1 MQMRKVPKGLWA
13 NKMEDNWIP
22 KWLCGAELMTRWHT
36 LELYGRKISYFIKA
50 TIFGGSFIYLFFN
63 SRCLHPN
70 WYYFPQEDAW
80 DSSWLFEFNF
90 FKVYLKRALLW
101 NMYHIWESFNKWKAF
116 QTSSMASR
124 KWLFYCSFTLTSSP
138 TLHNIWRKL
147 LNN

>member
-1 MQMRKVPKGLWA
+1 MWSRADDQSG
-13 NKMEDNWIP
+13 
-22 KWLCGAELMTRWHT
+22 WHT

-50 TIFGGSFIYLFFN
+50 TIFGGSFFLFFSFLFFT
-63 SRCLHPN
+63 SRCLYPN

-80 DSSWLFEFNF
+80 DSSWFFEFNF

-101 NMYHIWESFNKWKAF
+101 NMYHIWESCNKWKAF

-124 KWLFYCSFTLTSSP
+124 RWLFYCGFTLISS

>member
-1 MQMRKVPKGLWA
+1 
-13 NKMEDNWIP
+13 MEQSWWPI
-22 KWLCGAELMTRWHT
+22 RWHT

-124 KWLFYCSFTLTSSP
+124 KWLFYCSFTLHLLLYTTSEENYWITNSFKKFSIP
-138 TLHNIWRKL
+138 SGTCLKKF
-147 LNN
+147 